1 MRCVNVSSLA
11 TLAIAALI
19 FTAACPVDAHVQQ
32 LSSSLLLGSIGENAD
47 DLLKKPSA
55 LRRRAEG
62 DEDHADEDH
71 EDHKDE
77 DHDDEDHESKPWGQ
91 VIGFSFVVNLATLS
105 GVLLLAFPAI
115 RKDLTNRNAVGNK
128 CLNIWVPA
136 FAAGALFATV
146 VFLILP
152 ETLPLI
158 DAGLGASAHD
168 DHDDHGDED
177 HGNEGHDRLRF
188 LAEEDHGEDHDEHVE
203 FSVGAMWRFGAAL
216 MGGYMLPLLFAV
228 LFPIH
233 SHSIPTVEAVEEE
246 KFAEDNVE
254 AAEAAAG
261 DHKQINYPL
270 VLSLFFGD
278 FFHNFSDGVII
289 GTAFLGCDNRMAY
302 TIVGVTLYHE
312 LAQEI
317 ADFFLYTRHG
327 GLTVIQAL
335 IVNFVS
341 GLSVLFGGIT
351 ILASGVGELENGIL
365 LAASCGLYTYIATTE
380 CMPAANAA
388 CKNPTDRVYSML
400 AFTLGVVPI
409 GLTLINHS
417 HCGHDDHDH

>member
-1 MRCVNVSSLA
+1 
-11 TLAIAALI
+11 
-19 FTAACPVDAHVQQ
+19 
-32 LSSSLLLGSIGENAD
+32 
-47 DLLKKPSA
+47 
-55 LRRRAEG
+55 
-62 DEDHADEDH
+62 
-71 EDHKDE
+71 
-77 DHDDEDHESKPWGQ
+77 
-91 VIGFSFVVNLATLS
+91 
-105 GVLLLAFPAI
+105 
-115 RKDLTNRNAVGNK
+115 
-128 CLNIWVPA
+128 
-136 FAAGALFATV
+136 
-146 VFLILP
+146 
-152 ETLPLI
+152 
-158 DAGLGASAHD
+158 
-168 DHDDHGDED
+168 
-177 HGNEGHDRLRF
+177 
-188 LAEEDHGEDHDEHVE
+188 
-203 FSVGAMWRFGAAL
+203 MWRFGAAL